1 MAGFSIVVEY
11 LTGYVVATNP
21 ASRDSAEWP
30 PHPARLYMAL
40 AAAYFE
46 TIDQVYDSQAERAAL
61 EWLATL
67 APPDSVLPA
76 HSLRDVRDTY
86 VPVNDQSSEN
96 ALLRRTRQPRSFPRV
111 YVGDNPVTFVWN
123 VDPAS
128 AADHIHALECLCRR
142 VTRIGHS
149 SSLVWARLQRTVGDV
164 LPSLVCDGNAFSERL
179 RVVDTGFLERL
190 ENAYNKAASDAF
202 EEIKS
207 TIANS

>member
-67 APPDSVLPA
+67 APPDIVLPA

-86 VPVNDQSSEN
+86 VPVNDRSASLAGTNIRERECDPP
-96 ALLRRTRQPRSFPRV
+96 LRQDQRSKQTSP
-111 YVGDNPVTFVWN
+111 D
-123 VDPAS
+123 
-128 AADHIHALECLCRR
+128 C
-142 VTRIGHS
+142 
-149 SSLVWARLQRTVGDV
+149 LQRTREET
-164 LPSLVCDGNAFSERL
+164 S
-179 RVVDTGFLERL
+179 
-190 ENAYNKAASDAF
+190 AAGVFVAGVHSRRIDH
-202 EEIKS
+202 
-207 TIANS
+207 